1 MKIFYFTLILFF
13 ISVSI
18 SFPNIVISERIGDEI
33 SPYER
38 DYFFLLPS
46 VKGFE
51 KAVLIQD
58 DTSYLFNI
66 SFKLGNDQKDTSIR
80 ITEVMLND
88 LKYYIEQYEKYV
100 SFKDVILYN
109 KMIKNIHKI
118 VRPILSY
125 ETLEQIEWL
134 DANNIIKK
142 FNYLFYVG
150 DFLVVTNTNNFN
162 YNWKRPDNFIFI
174 HYSEIQKILSPFLH
188 IVGANKE
195 FFEMIK
201 SNLRSSFEYSNQ
213 IDSIVL
219 PPELLSAYEKKKSE
233 FANKELPS
241 PLTFDAISNAVD
253 NSFNFEIS
261 TRVMNLQINQ
271 DFHLIYSYRNQ
282 TDSRDF
288 KNNDMVYSVFLNG
301 FYNFQLSKNFSL
313 NAHSSYGFPVQ
324 TSLDSVKPNYF
335 FNAGIELVYGFDYVP
350 NSFLFGKSEMFL
362 KLASNFNLAS
372 YHYDLSYSSSYDYI
386 DFKKDLNQP
395 AISFDLSFLYQY
407 KIVNSFF
414 LVVEPKIS
422 YLHFLDYNQF
432 EISKYGRKY
441 YYKIENN
448 DSFIPSLSLGL
459 LYRLNL

>member
-1 MKIFYFTLILFF
+1 MKAFYFALILFF
-13 ISVSI
+13 ISVSF
-18 SFPNIVISERIGDEI
+18 SFSAIFISERIGDEI
-33 SPYER
+33 CPYER
-38 DYFFLLPS
+38 DYFFLFPS

-58 DTSYLFNI
+58 DTSHV
-66 SFKLGNDQKDTSIR
+66 FKINFRLGNEQKDTSIR
-80 ITEVMLND
+80 ITEVMLKD
-88 LKYYIEQYEKYV
+88 LKNYLEQYEKIV
-100 SFKDVILYN
+100 SYKDVSSYN
-109 KMIKNIHKI
+109 KLIKNIYKI
-118 VRPILSY
+118 VRPIVFY
-125 ETLEQIEWL
+125 EIFDQIEWL
-134 DANNIIKK
+134 DGSNANKTY
-142 FNYLFYVG
+142 NYLFYIG
-150 DFLVVTNTNNFN
+150 DFLVVTNISNFN
-162 YNWKRPDNFIFI
+162 YNWKRPDDFIFI

-195 FFEMIK
+195 FFKMIK
-201 SNLRSSFEYSNQ
+201 SNLKRSFDYSNQ
-213 IDSIVL
+213 IDSIAL
-219 PPELLSAYEKKKSE
+219 PPELLAAYEKKKRE

-241 PLTFDAISNAVD
+241 PLTFDAISNDVD

-271 DFHLIYSYRNQ
+271 DFHLIYSYREQ

-288 KNNDMVYSVFLNG
+288 KNNDMIYCIFLNV

-324 TSLDSVKPNYF
+324 TSLDTVKPNYF
-335 FNAGIELVYGFDYVP
+335 FNSGIELVYGFDYVP

-372 YHYDLSYSSSYDYI
+372 YHYDISYSSSYDYI

-407 KIVNSFF
+407 KIVNSIF
-414 LVVEPKIS
+414 LIVEPKIS

-432 EISKYGRKY
+432 EFSQYGRKY